1 MPFKLAETSVG
12 LELPLEI
19 DADHHKVC
27 RLTKSLEGRKQ
38 VLDFVRETFDKD
50 DAERPSSRR
59 LRKIIVSMEEDYES
73 PGSDSD
79 TEDDC
84 STGQRDF
91 AFPTSM
97 ENLTSHPNLA
107 LLQERDHT
115 TAAVFQHRDQDG
127 STLADLPKINVADAV
142 DPVASSSDVP
152 QTSQEAP
159 DPSLPCFL
167 VEPGV
172 RVKDFS
178 QREEIRKMLRQA
190 LVKNDQNSEPST
202 RGLSTFAL
210 CGIGGIGKTS
220 VAADFVWMC
229 RREKLFDAIFWIR
242 ADSVGK
248 IRDTFSRIAIEL
260 RLQTGRQGR
269 DRHVST
275 RLVLEWLT
283 NPVKSF
289 NPAKNESKIRA
300 KWLIVYDNVD
310 RHEILANFWPI
321 SSSGSVLMTSRDP
334 VTASFETEVLA
345 VAKPDPKQQN
355 SITMQPF
362 TPDEAI
368 SFLVRLSG
376 QGQNDDQDVAAAAE
390 VVEVLDCIPLALRQM
405 AGIMKYRDISFQE
418 FMKMYKTEST
428 HSDLF
433 AEQVKTQTAD
443 YQYNLSTVWGL
454 HLLEQDSATLMN
466 ILSLLDPD
474 HISEGLLQVTKEAH
488 VANFLTDYGSYTKA
502 RAKLWRLSLISRI
515 KKKQELK
522 IHRIVQAT
530 ARTMMTSKDWCVAFK
545 TACALLLASWPKNKR
560 VWNYTTDT
568 WNACDKIL
576 PHMVKLVDHYEQFE
590 YDTKILNDTNFVR
603 LLIYSGW

>member
-1 MPFKLAETSVG
+1 MPLDLAKTSTG

-27 RLTKSLEGRKQ
+27 RLVKALKERKQ
-38 VLDFVRETFDKD
+38 VVDFAAANFDKD
-50 DAERPSSRR
+50 DTERPSSQR
-59 LRKIIVSMEEDYES
+59 LRKIIFPTEEGYDS
-73 PGSDSD
+73 PGSNND
-79 TEDDC
+79 TDDEYA
-84 STGQRDF
+84 TGERGFTD
-91 AFPTSM
+91 PISM

-115 TAAVFQHRDQDG
+115 TAAVFQH
-127 STLADLPKINVADAV
+127 THLPKINIADAV
-142 DPVASSSDVP
+142 EPVASTSDVP
-152 QTSQEAP
+152 QTGQEAP
-159 DPSLPCFL
+159 DPHLPCIL

-178 QREEIRKMLRQA
+178 GREEIRKRLRQA
-190 LVKNDQNSEPST
+190 LVKSDQNSKPGT
-202 RGLSTFAL
+202 GGLSTFVL

-220 VAADFVWMC
+220 VAADFVRMC
-229 RREKLFDAIFWIR
+229 GHEKLFDAIFWIR

-248 IRDTFSRIAIEL
+248 IRDTFSKIAIEL

-275 RLVLEWLT
+275 RLVLEWLA

-289 NPAKNESKIRA
+289 NPAKNESKMKA
-300 KWLIVYDNVD
+300 SWLIVYDNVD
-310 RHEILANFWPI
+310 KHEILGHFWPI
-321 SSSGSVLMTSRDP
+321 SATGSVLMTSRDP

-345 VAKPDPKQQN
+345 VAKPDAKQEN

-362 TPDEAI
+362 TLDEAI

-376 QGQNDDQDVAAAAE
+376 QGQNDDQDIAAAAE
-390 VVEVLDCIPLALRQM
+390 VVEVLDRIPLALRQM
-405 AGIMKYRDISFQE
+405 AGIMKYRDIGFQE

-433 AEQVKTQTAD
+433 TERVRPQTAD

-466 ILSLLDPD
+466 VLSLLDPD
-474 HISEGLLQVTKEAH
+474 HISEGLLQVAKKAH
-488 VANFLTDYGSYTKA
+488 VANFPADYASYTKA

-530 ARTMMTSKDWCVAFK
+530 ARTMMTPKDWCVTFK

-590 YDTKILNDTNFVR
+590 HNKEDIDDTNFVR